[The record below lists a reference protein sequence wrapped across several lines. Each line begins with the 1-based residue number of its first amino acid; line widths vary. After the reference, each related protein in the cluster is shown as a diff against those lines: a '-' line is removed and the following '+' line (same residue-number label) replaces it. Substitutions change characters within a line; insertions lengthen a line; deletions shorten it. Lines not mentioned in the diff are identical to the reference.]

1 MYKEFYGFTTYPFAL
16 THDPQFLYPS
26 ENYKDCLFY
35 LLQGLER
42 EHGLLVLT
50 GEIGTGKTFLINTL
64 VKRLDEKTHV
74 AFLVHSQLDP
84 FDILQYASQEFRLEI
99 TGQSKAELLINL
111 KKFLLQYAMKNE
123 KVILIIDEAQN
134 LSLDVLEELRLLTN
148 FENTEKKLLQI
159 ILIGQLQL
167 EDTLKLPELTQLSQR
182 IGFNYRLLPMNYYE
196 TKCYIERRLAVAGVN
211 YPLFTSKAIRAIF
224 VCSKG
229 LPRVINIVCDLALLF
244 GFSAKERE
252 IGRTVIKRVLKE
264 LNLYPPKKPMRRPT
278 RQKRGT
284 NAAHAHG
291 FMRPRRLA
299 LGAGIAA
306 CSLLGVGVILQS
318 SLASRKLREY
328 TTRSVSSP
336 LAVVPQ
342 SPGWRDQPILPQ
354 SPGLRDQP
362 ILPQSPGWRTQ
373 PKRVQWAETT
383 LSYQL
388 PTGES
393 LTVPLPQ
400 LQRTPAHLPVK
411 VTLEASDNMP
421 LWLKFDP
428 EKLTLSGTAPATE
441 IGKTYHLTVR
451 AQTADGLASSLQLA
465 LTLIVQKR
473 PSLALPLT
481 APGPGNP

>member
-159 ILIGQLQL
+159 ILVGQLQL
-167 EDTLKLPELTQLSQR
+167 EDRLKLPELTQLSQR

-244 GFSAKERE
+244 GFSDKERE

-264 LNLYPPKKPMRRPT
+264 LNLYRPEKPRRRPT
-278 RQKRGT
+278 RQKRVT

-291 FMRPRRLA
+291 FIRPRRLA
-299 LGAGIAA
+299 LVAGIAA

-318 SLASRKLREY
+318 PLASRMLREY
-328 TTRSVSSP
+328 TTRSVASP
-336 LAVVPQ
+336 LAIVPP
-342 SPGWRDQPILPQ
+342 SPGWREPPIVP
-354 SPGLRDQP
+354 P
-362 ILPQSPGWRTQ
+362 SPGWRKQ

-388 PTGES
+388 PTGEP

-400 LQRTPAHLPVK
+400 LQLTPAHLPVK
-411 VTLEASDNMP
+411 VTLEASDHMP
-421 LWLKFDP
+421 LWLTFDP

-465 LTLIVQKR
+465 LILIVQPR
-473 PSLALPLT
+473 PSLALPLS
-481 APGPGNP
+481 APGPGKP